1 MTDIIST
8 VDWSRWQFALTA
20 CYHWLFVP
28 LTLGLSVI
36 VAVMESIYL
45 KKGRP
50 DKWLKLTKL
59 WMSLFAI
66 NFVCGIATGI
76 ILEFEFGTNWSNYS
90 WFVGDI
96 FGAPLAIEGLF
107 AFFLEATFV
116 VVMLFGWKRVSPG
129 FHLTA
134 TWLTAIGTS
143 LSALWILVANAW
155 MQYPVGMEFNP
166 DTMRN
171 EMSDFWAV
179 ALSPVAMNKFF
190 HTVMSGWAL
199 SGCFV
204 LGVSGWLAAFGK
216 RCDMAVPSMK
226 VGGWVGLVG
235 IILTMAAG
243 HGSILQVSKSQ
254 PMKFAA
260 LEGVW
265 KGSTNAELTAFG
277 LVNPAKKLN
286 NTEKPFIFKVGAPGV
301 LSWATRGS
309 SDAFIPGI
317 EDIIAGRDIIDGK
330 EVNTV
335 SYAERILR
343 GKLALQALADYG
355 ETHSDEALQSLR
367 ENYEFFGYGYY
378 DNPAELI
385 PPVGMTYYAYHIMVA
400 GGMYMLLILAG
411 GLLLAYYRPDTINK
425 KWWAAAAMLALVVSW
440 IVSQSGWVCA
450 EVGRQPWVIQNLMPT
465 RAAISAVSP
474 EGVKTTFW
482 AFAVVFTTLLAA
494 EISIMINKIRQV
506 ARK

>member
-1 MTDIIST
+1 MTDLIST
-8 VDWSRWQFALTA
+8 IDWSRWQFALTA

-36 VAVMESIYL
+36 IAVMESIYL

-50 DKWLKLTKL
+50 EKWLNIIKF

-116 VVMLFGWKRVSPG
+116 VVMLFGWKRVSPK

-171 EMSDFWAV
+171 EMVDFWAV
-179 ALSPVAMNKFF
+179 ALSPAAINKFF

-204 LGVSGWLAAFGK
+204 IGVSGWMAAFGK
-216 RCDMAVPSMK
+216 RADMAIPSVK
-226 VGGWVGLVG
+226 AGGWVGLIG

-243 HGSILQVSKSQ
+243 HGSILHVSKSQ

-265 KGSTNAELTAFG
+265 QGTTNAELTAFG
-277 LVNPAKKLN
+277 LLKQDKKLN
-286 NTEKPFIFKVGAPGV
+286 DGQDPFSFKVGAPGV
-301 LSWATRGS
+301 LSWVTRGS
-309 SDAFIPGI
+309 VDAFVPGI
-317 EDIIAGRDIIDGK
+317 EDIIAGHDIVDG
-330 EVNTV
+330 EEINTV
-335 SYAERILR
+335 SYAERIER
-343 GKLALQALADYG
+343 GKLALKALADYG
-355 ETHSDEALQSLR
+355 ETGSEDALKTLR
-367 ENYEFFGYGYY
+367 ENYEYFGYGYY
-378 DNPAELI
+378 DNPADLI
-385 PPVGMTYYAYHIMVA
+385 PPVAVTYYSYHIMVV
-400 GGMYMLLILAG
+400 GGMYMLLILAA
-411 GLLLAYYRPDTINK
+411 GLFLAYRRPGVLDK
-425 KWWAAAAMLALVVSW
+425 KWWAVAAMLALVISW
-440 IVSQSGWVCA
+440 IVSQSGWCCA

-474 EGVKTTFW
+474 DGVKTTFI
-482 AFAVVFTTLLAA
+482 AFAIVFTGLLAA
-494 EISIMINKIRQV
+494 EISIMINKICQI
-506 ARK
+506 AHK

>member
-1 MTDIIST
+1 MCDLIQTI
-8 VDWSRWQFALTA
+8 DWSRWQFALTA

-36 VAVMESIYL
+36 CAVMESIYL

-50 DKWLKLTKL
+50 EKWLKLVKF

-116 VVMLFGWKRVSPG
+116 VVMLFGWKRVSPK

-155 MQYPVGMEFNP
+155 MQFPTGMEFNP

-171 EMSDFWAV
+171 EMTDFWAV
-179 ALSPVAMNKFF
+179 ALSPVALNKFF

-204 LGVSGWLAAFGK
+204 IGVSGWLATFG
-216 RCDMAVPSMK
+216 RRADMAVPSVK
-226 VGGWVGLVG
+226 VAGWVG
-235 IILTMAAG
+235 IIGLFLTMAAG

-265 KGSTNAELTAFG
+265 TGSTNAELTAIG
-277 LVNPAKKLN
+277 LLKSDKQLN
-286 NTEKPFIFKVGAPGV
+286 DGSDPFIFKIGAPGV

-309 SDAFIPGI
+309 ADAFIPGI
-317 EDIIAGRDIIDGK
+317 EDIIAGHDIIDGQ

-335 SYAERILR
+335 SYAERITR
-343 GKLALQALADYG
+343 GKLALAALADYSK
-355 ETHSDEALQSLR
+355 TQSPEALQTLR
-367 ENYEFFGYGYY
+367 ENYQFFGYGYY
-378 DNPAELI
+378 DDPAQLI
-385 PPVGMTYYAYHIMVA
+385 PPVGLIYYSYHMMVG
-400 GGMYMLLILAG
+400 GGMYMLLILAL
-411 GLLLAYYRPDTINK
+411 GLLLAYKKPALLEN

-440 IVSQSGWVCA
+440 IVSQSGWICA
-450 EVGRQPWVIQNLMPT
+450 EVGRQPWVIQDLMPT
-465 RAAISAVSP
+465 RGAISAVSP
-474 EGVKTTFW
+474 AGVKTTFW
-482 AFAVVFTTLLAA
+482 AFAIVFTAMLAA

-506 ARK
+506 AKK